1 MNIKPFTVPALSH
14 QLDGDPQP
22 GGWSVFAYRLC
33 GVGWLFGVDFT
44 HTHMDTHAHAHTH
57 SLSLQLMQPAFRTN
71 GTIFCLCTLGWENQ
85 EVVSL

>member
-14 QLDGDPQP
+14 QLDGDPQT

-44 HTHMDTHAHAHTH
+44 HTHMDAHTH
-57 SLSLQLMQPAFRTN
+57 IPKAHKQSVLISRQNRQLPE
-71 GTIFCLCTLGWENQ
+71 GHI
-85 EVVSL
+85 